1 MTEPRWDLTHLY
13 KSKNDPKIMEDLANY
28 TKNCEDFAKKY
39 KGNLETKLG
48 EAVQE
53 LDKMSE
59 VVSAFFAYGYL
70 AGSVD
75 ANDDEIKT
83 LKSKMS
89 EAYSNASAHM
99 VFFSLEIADIADDV
113 YENLLKTDELVA
125 KYKPYLD
132 DVRKGK
138 PYHLSAD
145 VERALTLR
153 APYGAGEWSDFM
165 REQEA
170 LLKIEFEGKELSL
183 SDAMTIMAVEKD
195 ADRRFAAYE
204 TVAKTFKEK
213 QLHRFMG
220 RAFNAVMGA
229 KMVED
234 VERGYAS
241 PIHSRNLENKV
252 DEASV
257 QALHDAVFT
266 LGAEQNKRFYKL
278 KAELLGMDVMKWS
291 DRSAPLPITDTS
303 KIEWEDCMKMVK
315 EAYASFSP
323 KLAELV
329 TWIEE
334 QNMIDVP
341 TAEGKQGGAY
351 DYTFK
356 TPNGIVSYNFLNYTH
371 TLNDVMTTAHE
382 LGHGVHGILANE
394 AQGSLMSDTPL
405 NYAETA
411 SIFGEM
417 VTFKYL
423 LSKITDKKAK
433 LALLMDKLSDHMNT
447 VTRQI
452 CFSAFEQECHE
463 RRKNGKLT
471 LEEFDEIFLR
481 KTKELYGEEGEIF
494 TYEHADIMWCYVSH
508 FLRPFYV
515 YAYSFGELFT
525 QSLFAVSEDFG
536 DKFEPMYLDLLR
548 AGGTKDAVEL
558 MKPFGLNP
566 NDPEFWR
573 KGIEV
578 SSKAWLD
585 EAEQLAKELKA
596 EGTL

>member
-13 KSKNDPKIMEDLANY
+13 KDKNDPQIMADLTSY
-28 TKNCEDFAKKY
+28 VDMCKRFAETY
-39 KGNLETKLG
+39 QGALDTKLDNALLDL
-48 EAVQE
+48 EKMDE
-53 LDKMSE
+53 LASM
-59 VVSAFFAYGYL
+59 FFAYGYL

-83 LKSKMS
+83 LKSKIH
-89 EAYSNASAHM
+89 EAYSNASAFM
-99 VFFSLEIADIADDV
+99 VFFALEVADIENDV
-113 YENLLKTDELVA
+113 YEKLLKTNDVIA
-125 KYKPYLD
+125 RYKPYLD
-132 DVRKGK
+132 DIRKGK
-138 PYHLSAD
+138 PYHLSAE

-153 APYGAGEWSDFM
+153 APYGTGEWNDFI

-170 LLKIEFEGKELSL
+170 LLTLEFEGKSWTLPDILNVLS
-183 SDAMTIMAVEKD
+183 MEKD
-195 ADRRFAAYE
+195 AERRAAILACVVE
-204 TVAKTFKEK
+204 TFKEK

-220 RAFNAVMGA
+220 RAYNAVMGA

-234 VERGYAS
+234 SERGYAS
-241 PIHSRNLENKV
+241 PIHSQNIENKV
-252 DEASV
+252 DDASV
-257 QALHDAVFT
+257 EALHDAVAT
-266 LGAEQNKRFYKL
+266 LGAEQCQRFYKL
-278 KAELLGMDVMKWS
+278 KAKLLGIETLKWS
-291 DRSAPLPITDTS
+291 DRNAPLPFTDTS
-303 KIEWEDCMKMVK
+303 KISWEDCMKTVK

-334 QNMIDVP
+334 QKMIDVP

-356 TPNGIVSYNFLNYTH
+356 TPKGIVSYNFLNYTGS
-371 TLNDVMTTAHE
+371 LNDVMTTAHE

-394 AQGSLMSDTPL
+394 TQGALMSSTPL

-417 VTFKYL
+417 VTFKHI
-423 LSKITDKKAK
+423 LSETTDKKEK
-433 LALLMDKLSDHMNT
+433 LALLMDKLNDHMNS
-447 VTRQI
+447 VVRQI
-452 CFSAFEQECHE
+452 CFSAFEIECHD

-481 KTKELYGEEGEIF
+481 KTKELYGEEGDVF
-494 TYEHADIMWCYVSH
+494 TYEYADAMWCYVTH

-515 YAYSFGELFT
+515 YAYAFGELFT
-525 QSLFAVSEDFG
+525 QSLFAVSEQFG
-536 DKFEPMYLDLLR
+536 EKFEPMYLDLLR

-558 MKPFGLNP
+558 MQPFGLNP

-578 SSKAWLD
+578 SAKAWLD
-585 EAEQLAKELKA
+585 EAEKLVAELES
-596 EGTL
+596 EGKL